1 MVTVA
6 VSFANNVV
14 PLSTNVPIPCPYVC
28 PSTVALASHSIKSV
42 SLVNSATDTSYPD
55 IEDILFLVIL
65 LMDNTGVIFPN
76 NSIIISLGVDNVVV
90 YPYIFS
96 IG

>member
-55 IEDILFLVIL
+55 IGDILFLVIL
-65 LMDNTGVIFPN
+65 LIDNTGIFLN
-76 NSIIISLGVDNVVV
+76 NSIIISLRHYNVAL

-96 IG
+96 IE